1 MGGMVVLLAG
11 DFRQT
16 LPVIQ
21 KGTPADEIKACLK
34 SSILWNKVTKF
45 SLTTNMRVHL
55 YNDIN
60 AGNYADILLK
70 IGDGWLETDAEG
82 CVKLTRD
89 FCNLVQSH
97 SELIAS
103 VYSDLTNNMHEETVR
118 DKWLCE
124 RAILAPKNESVNKIN
139 SDILSE
145 VAGEITEYLSVDT
158 VMDTEQNTSY
168 PVEFLNSLEWSGV
181 PSHKLQLKLG
191 VPVMLMRNFDAPR
204 LCNGTRLRVTHLG
217 RNIIGTTI
225 LTGVGKGEN
234 VIIPRIPIISTDLP
248 FQFKR
253 LQFIKLSFAMTIN
266 KAQGHTLQV
275 AGVNLEKPCFS
286 HGQLYVACSRLSNAH
301 NLHILS
307 PNGKTYNIVYS
318 SILK

>member
-1 MGGMVVLLAG
+1 
-11 DFRQT
+11 
-16 LPVIQ
+16 
-21 KGTPADEIKACLK
+21 
-34 SSILWNKVTKF
+34 
-45 SLTTNMRVHL
+45 MRVHL

-60 AGNYADILLK
+60 AGNYANTLLK
-70 IGDGWLETDAEG
+70 IADGRLETDAEG

-89 FCNLVQSH
+89 FCNLVQSP

-103 VYSDLTNNMHEETVR
+103 VYSDLTNNMHE

-158 VMDTEQNTSY
+158 VIDTEQSTSY
-168 PVEFLNSLEWSGV
+168 PVEFLNSLELSGV
-181 PSHKLQLKLG
+181 PSHKLQLKCG
-191 VPVMLMRNFDAPR
+191 VPVMLMRNLDAPR

-217 RNIIGTTI
+217 RNIIGATI
-225 LTGVGKGEN
+225 LTGVGQGEN
-234 VIIPRIPIISTDLP
+234 VIIPRIPIIPTDLP

-253 LQFIKLSFAMTIN
+253 LQFPIKLSFAMTIN
-266 KAQGHTLQV
+266 KTQGQTLQV

-286 HGQLYVACSRLSNAH
+286 HGQLYVACSRVSNAQ

-307 PNGKTYNIVYS
+307 PNGKT
-318 SILK
+318 L